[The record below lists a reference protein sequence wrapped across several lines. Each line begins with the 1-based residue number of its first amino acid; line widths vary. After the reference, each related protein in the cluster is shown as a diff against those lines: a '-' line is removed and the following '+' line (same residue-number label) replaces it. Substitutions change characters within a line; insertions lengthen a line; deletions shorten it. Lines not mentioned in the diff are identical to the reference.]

1 MNALPRW
8 SLDTI
13 YPSID
18 SREFSD
24 DIAKVRKLAAAIEKD
39 PCIESYDELTA
50 VMVNLDAYVSALL
63 STDSENE
70 SYLKA
75 LSAVEDAAVIYKK
88 AEDSFTRF
96 VGQAEAADDDPLLIR
111 ELRIEAGHLMSES
124 EEALAAELARSG
136 ENAWSR
142 LQETL
147 SSSIMD
153 GKRTLTELR
162 SLAFSPDRAVRKNAF
177 EQEISLLDSHRFSF
191 ASALNGVKGTTITLE
206 RRRGWESPM
215 ARSLFSS
222 RITPRTLDALLS
234 AIRNALP
241 LFRDYLSIKAGIL
254 GIDDFS
260 FFDLFAPL
268 GRSGCYDFDEAKD
281 IVLTS
286 YDAFSCD
293 MSDFARHA
301 FDSSWIDAE
310 PHPGK
315 AGGAYDVYFPLS
327 HESRVFCN
335 FDSSHDSVLTL
346 AHELG
351 HAYHDSVLK
360 DLPQSQAAY
369 PMTLAETASIFGE
382 LLVTDSLLS
391 GARTRDEELFITEQ
405 FMSSACQT
413 IVDIYSRY
421 LFESRYF
428 DRCREGEVSAAECSE
443 IMLQAEKDAYGDSL
457 KVLHPYMWAVKSH
470 YYDASFSF
478 YNYPYAFGLLLAL
491 SLYSMRN
498 EPGFDKTYRSFLSRT
513 GSEDVATL
521 LRSIGMDGED
531 EGFWMKGVDMIRSF
545 KERMEGCV

>member
-1 MNALPRW
+1 MNDLPRW

-13 YPSID
+13 YPSVD
-18 SREFSD
+18 SQEFSD
-24 DIAKVRKLAAAIEKD
+24 DLDKVRSLASALAAEPDLALF
-39 PCIESYDELTA
+39 DELTA
-50 VMVNLDAYVSALL
+50 LMVNLDAYVSALI

-70 SYLKA
+70 AYLKA
-75 LSAVEDAAVIYKK
+75 LSAVEDAEVIYKK
-88 AEDSFTRF
+88 AEDRFTRYI
-96 VGQAEAADDDPLLIR
+96 GQTEAAEDDPLLIR

-147 SSSIMD
+147 SSSIKD
-153 GKRTLTELR
+153 GEKTLTELR
-162 SLAFSPDRAVRKNAF
+162 SLAFSPDRAVRKDAF
-177 EQEISLLDSHRFSF
+177 EQELSLLDSHRFSF
-191 ASALNGVKGTTITLE
+191 ASALSGVKGTAITLE
-206 RRRGWESPM
+206 RHRGWESPI

-234 AIRNALP
+234 AIDASLP
-241 LFRDYLSIKAGIL
+241 LFREYLSLKARIL
-254 GIDDFS
+254 GVDDFS
-260 FFDLFAPL
+260 FFDLFAPV
-268 GRSGCYDFDEAKD
+268 GSSGSYGFDEARS
-281 IVLTS
+281 IVLSS
-286 YDAFSCD
+286 YDAFSHD
-293 MSDFARHA
+293 MSDFARCA

-310 PHPGK
+310 PHAGK
-315 AGGAYDVYFPLS
+315 AGGAYDIYFPLS
-327 HESRVFCN
+327 RESRVFCN

-360 DLPQSQAAY
+360 DLPPSQATY

-391 GARTRDEELFITEQ
+391 NARGRDEELFITEQ
-405 FMSSACQT
+405 FLSSACQT

-421 LFESRYF
+421 LFESRFF
-428 DRCREGEVSAAECSE
+428 DRRREGEVSAAECCDLMTRS
-443 IMLQAEKDAYGDSL
+443 QRDAYGDSL

-491 SLYSMRN
+491 SLYSMKD
-498 EPGFDKTYRSFLSRT
+498 ETGFDVTYRSLLGRT
-513 GSEDVATL
+513 GSEEVLPL
-521 LRSIGMDGED
+521 LRSVGIEAED
-531 EGFWMKGVDMIRSF
+531 AGFWMQGVDMIRSF